1 MYEFI
6 FVVGGRDTPFT
17 IIQNIPYR
25 ELVPNSVI
33 SELELGT
40 ACVLTVAEKADSP
53 DPVSYF
59 RIEVSQ
65 FICLFVCL
73 CGVLMSKPW
82 VIKLMPSTIRPST
95 TGLDWT
101 GLKVRMTLA
110 KLQPIKPA
118 LSLYH

>member
-1 MYEFI
+1 M
-6 FVVGGRDTPFT
+6 GGRDTPFT

-25 ELVPNSVI
+25 ELVI

-65 FICLFVCL
+65 FVCLFVCL
-73 CGVLMSKPW
+73 FVCV
-82 VIKLMPSTIRPST
+82 VF
-95 TGLDWT
+95 
-101 GLKVRMTLA
+101 
-110 KLQPIKPA
+110 
-118 LSLYH
+118 

>member
-25 ELVPNSVI
+25 ELVPNSII

-65 FICLFVCL
+65 FVCLFVWCFDVKAL
-73 CGVLMSKPW
+73 GH
-82 VIKLMPSTIRPST
+82 R
-95 TGLDWT
+95 LDWT
-101 GLKVRMTLA
+101 EGPHDVG
-110 KLQPIKPA
+110 
-118 LSLYH
+118 